1 MKDVG
6 LVGVPFSGTST
17 LFTALTRTG
26 SHGGQ
31 TNVAVVTVA
40 DLRLGVLTEMEHSR
54 KTVAAQVRFVD
65 VPGGAASAQGLA
77 TLREADALAMVV
89 RCFGP
94 DATPA
99 TELETVRADLLLADL
114 AVVESA
120 LQKAEKR
127 AKGKPTDD
135 VAALRRAHEALDAET
150 PLREAALLPEEA
162 AELKGIG
169 PLTLKPE
176 VVVANLEEGSEVPD
190 ELSGAVGVF

>member
-17 LFTALTRTG
+17 LFTALTRRG

-40 DLRLGVLTEMEHSR
+40 DPRLGVLTEIEHSR

-94 DATPA
+94 EATPA
-99 TELETVRADLLLADL
+99 ADLETVRTDLLLADL
-114 AVVESA
+114 GVVESA
-120 LQKAEKR
+120 LHKAEKR
-127 AKGKPTDD
+127 AKGKPADD
-135 VAALRRAHEALDAET
+135 VAVLRRAHEALDAET
-150 PLREAALLPEEA
+150 PLR
-162 AELKGIG
+162 
-169 PLTLKPE
+169 
-176 VVVANLEEGSEVPD
+176 N
-190 ELSGAVGVF
+190 